1 MAGLPNMAGMM
12 KQIQKMQEKIA
23 EVQDGLES
31 KTVTGEAGGG
41 MVKVT
46 VNGKQHLVKIEID
59 KEVVNPSDVEML
71 EDLILAAAN
80 KALEDAGKMAQ
91 EEMSKVT
98 SGLLPNIPGLNLPGL

>member
-1 MAGLPNMAGMM
+1 
-12 KQIQKMQEKIA
+12 
-23 EVQDGLES
+23 
-31 KTVTGEAGGG
+31 
-41 MVKVT
+41 
-46 VNGKQHLVKIEID
+46 VKIEID